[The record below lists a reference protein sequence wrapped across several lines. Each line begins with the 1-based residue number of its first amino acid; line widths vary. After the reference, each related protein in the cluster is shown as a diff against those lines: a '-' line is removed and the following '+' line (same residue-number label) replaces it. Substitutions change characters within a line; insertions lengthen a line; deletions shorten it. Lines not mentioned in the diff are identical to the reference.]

1 MWGVMVRPESYMLG
15 ALLPVSA
22 VHPHYITGFPLGEVH
37 EATVD
42 EDGDYN
48 QHQEQAKLFVRLTTI

>member
-1 MWGVMVRPESYMLG
+1 MLG

-22 VHPHYITGFPLGEVH
+22 IHPHYIAGFPLGEVH